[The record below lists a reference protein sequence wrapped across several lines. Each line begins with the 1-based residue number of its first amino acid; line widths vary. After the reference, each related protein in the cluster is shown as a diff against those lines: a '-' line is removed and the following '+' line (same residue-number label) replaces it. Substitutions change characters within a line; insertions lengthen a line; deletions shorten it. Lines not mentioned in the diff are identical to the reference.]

1 MAIGNNALSDF
12 ATAPTWA
19 QDGMQDFVD
28 QTDPTDQSADS
39 TGCGMT
45 FISWLMSQGYGL
57 DKIAQGLVALTA
69 NGTFAQLYANLSGDS
84 AGNAWARFQAAVNGL
99 AGGVTND
106 DPFGGAVQPAQL
118 AHLTP
123 GNVELAGSIFSGIL
137 RDLVAGKDAELIVAN
152 VRAVVASVPRA
163 PAGGGVSGKSRRL
176 TPPGKRK
183 SA

>member
-1 MAIGNNALSDF
+1 MIGNNALSDF
-12 ATAPTWA
+12 ATAPTWV

-28 QTDPTDQSADS
+28 QTDPTDQNADS
-39 TGCGMT
+39 TGCGMA
-45 FISWLMSQGYGL
+45 FISWLTSQGFGL
-57 DKIAQGLVALTA
+57 DKLAQGLVALTA
-69 NGTFAQLYANLSGDS
+69 NGTLAQLYANLTGDS
-84 AGNAWARFQAAVNGL
+84 AGNAWPKFQAAVNGL

-123 GNVELAGSIFSGIL
+123 GNVELAGKIFGGIL
-137 RDLVAGKDAELIVAN
+137 RDLAAGKDGEAIMMN
-152 VRAVVASVPRA
+152 VRALVATVPKA
-163 PAGGGVSGKSRRL
+163 PAGGGASGKSRGL